1 MTTEFRFGD
10 ASLVQRGKSSTR
22 LKKLA
27 VNNAKLQMGMGCL
40 VLTTVRGN

>member
-10 ASLVQRGKSSTR
+10 ASLVQRGKSSTP
-22 LKKLA
+22 LKKSTA
-27 VNNAKLQMGMGCL
+27 KSAKLCVGMGCL